1 MARLLWLLP
10 KAAPALL
17 RHCAAYADLAALDL
31 ARARR
36 QMMAQLLAV
45 AAMLICW
52 VFAAMLGC
60 LAIIAYTW
68 DTPHR
73 VGTIAGMA
81 GGFLLLG
88 LASALYRA
96 NLSRRNSPLFSAMR
110 KEWQED
116 SVILE
121 RILAG
126 ERE

>member
-1 MARLLWLLP
+1 MARLLWSLS

-17 RHCAAYADLAALDL
+17 RHCATYAELATLEL

-36 QMMAQLLAV
+36 QMRAQLVAV

-52 VFAAMLGC
+52 VFAAVLGC
-60 LAIIAYTW
+60 MAIIAYTW

-73 VGTIAGMA
+73 VGTIAVMA
-81 GGFLLLG
+81 GAFLLLG
-88 LASALYRA
+88 LASALYRS
-96 NLSRRNSPLFSAMR
+96 NLSRRNSPLFSAVR